1 MAIPQSFIQELL
13 SRVDVVDIVGKYV
26 QLKKGGVNFMGL
38 CPFHGEKSPSFSVS
52 PTKQFFHCFGCG
64 KNGNAIGFLMEHAG
78 MTFIEAV
85 KDLAQQTGMQVP
97 EEQQSPEDRARAAA
111 AKAKQDSLSDV
122 LEKAGEAYRDQLK
135 ITPHAIDY
143 LKGRGLSGQ
152 IAKRFGLGYAPEGWR
167 SLASIFPKYDDPLL
181 AESGLV
187 IVNEE
192 DDKRYDRFRDRIM
205 FPIRNIKGEC
215 IGFGGRVIGS
225 GTPKYLN
232 SPETPVFHKGR
243 ELYGLYE
250 AREALHSAGY
260 VLVTEGYMDVVA
272 LAQLGFAN
280 AVATLG
286 TACTPDHVQ
295 KLFRFTDSV
304 VFSFDGDGAGRRAAR
319 KALDGALPYAT
330 DVRSIKFLF
339 LPAEHDPDSY
349 VREFGQEAFAE
360 QIKQAMPLSRFLVEA
375 ASADCDLQSAEG
387 RARLSSQARPLWQL
401 LPDGA
406 LKQQLLSE
414 LAQLIQLET
423 AGLEKLWAQQ
433 AATDQR
439 YAPATRGLGAGT
451 PPAPQMA
458 AHAAFSRVVGSSE
471 NGDHPFE
478 PSHGAPPGWAGDA
491 SLAQSAPAFDKP
503 YSPGTNNW
511 PRKNPNWT
519 PSGKFVNGKYKR
531 EPAPVYTGPRTVPA
545 SRADHAARVLLG
557 NMALWETMGGED
569 HAMLCALPA
578 PHGPLFAWLESQFHE
593 QGALGWSTLREHM
606 QDQPFAEEAKRWVAQ
621 DKMNVV
627 AGSEDAT
634 PPDVQEARLEL
645 RRLLN
650 MLMVDHLQQLKN
662 EALAQHQAGSDP
674 DALARYSSLDK
685 RWRELKAAAAL
696 VSPD

>member
-1 MAIPQSFIQELL
+1 M
-13 SRVDVVDIVGKYV
+13 
-26 QLKKGGVNFMGL
+26 
-38 CPFHGEKSPSFSVS
+38 
-52 PTKQFFHCFGCG
+52 
-64 KNGNAIGFLMEHAG
+64 
-78 MTFIEAV
+78 
-85 KDLAQQTGMQVP
+85 
-97 EEQQSPEDRARAAA
+97 
-111 AKAKQDSLSDV
+111 
-122 LEKAGEAYRDQLK
+122 
-135 ITPHAIDY
+135 
-143 LKGRGLSGQ
+143 
-152 IAKRFGLGYAPEGWR
+152 
-167 SLASIFPKYDDPLL
+167 
-181 AESGLV
+181 
-187 IVNEE
+187 
-192 DDKRYDRFRDRIM
+192 
-205 FPIRNIKGEC
+205 
-215 IGFGGRVIGS
+215 IGS

-360 QIKQAMPLSRFLVEA
+360 QIKQAMPLSRFLIEA

-423 AGLEKLWAQQ
+423 AGLEKLWGQQ
-433 AATDQR
+433 AASDQR
-439 YAPATRGLGAGT
+439 FAPAARSGAT
-451 PPAPQMA
+451 PAPQSA
-458 AHAAFSRVVGSSE
+458 NAAFSQAASAGH
-471 NGDHPFE
+471 DDYPQFE
-478 PSHGAPPGWAGDA
+478 PHYGEPPAWSGANTFVPSNGN
-491 SLAQSAPAFDKP
+491 S
-503 YSPGTNNW
+503 NW
-511 PRKNPNWT
+511 KNKNPNWT
-519 PSGKFVNGKYKR
+519 PGSKFGNSKYKR
-531 EPAPVYTGPRTVPA
+531 EQPPVYTGPRTVPA
-545 SRADHAARVLLG
+545 SRADHAARLLLG
-557 NMALWETMGGED
+557 NMALWETLAGED

-578 PHGPLFAWLESQFHE
+578 PHGPLFAWLESEFHE

-606 QDQPFAEEAKRWVAQ
+606 QGLPFADDATRWMAQ
-621 DKMNVV
+621 DKLNAV

-634 PPDVQEARLEL
+634 PPDPQEARQEL
-645 RRLLN
+645 RRLLTL
-650 MLMVDHLQQLKN
+650 LMVDRLKQLET
-662 EALAQHQAGSDP
+662 EALTQASTGQDPEAQQ
-674 DALARYSSLDK
+674 
-685 RWRELKAAAAL
+685 RWRSLHERRKALMAAAAL
-696 VSPD
+696 LQESS

>member
-1 MAIPQSFIQELL
+1 
-13 SRVDVVDIVGKYV
+13 VVDIVGKYV

-360 QIKQAMPLSRFLVEA
+360 QIKLAMPLSRFLIEA

-401 LPDGA
+401 LPEGA

-439 YAPATRGLGAGT
+439 YAPAARGLGAGSA
-451 PPAPQMA
+451 PAPQMA
-458 AHAAFSRVVGSSE
+458 ANAAFSRIASSSD
-471 NGDHPFE
+471 NGDHTFE
-478 PSHGAPPGWAGDA
+478 PSYGAPPGWAGDA
-491 SLAQSAPAFDKP
+491 GLAQSAPAFDKP

-519 PSGKFVNGKYKR
+519 PGGKFVNGKYKR

-593 QGALGWSTLREHM
+593 QGALGWSTLREQM

-662 EALAQHQAGSDP
+662 EALAQHQAGADP
-674 DALARYSSLDK
+674 EALARYSSLDK

-696 VSPD
+696 VSSD